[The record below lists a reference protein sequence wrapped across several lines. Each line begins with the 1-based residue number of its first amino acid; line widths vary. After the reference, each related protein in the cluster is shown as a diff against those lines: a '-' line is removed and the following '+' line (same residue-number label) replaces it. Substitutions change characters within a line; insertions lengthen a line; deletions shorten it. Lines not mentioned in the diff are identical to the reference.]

1 VVARGLKS
9 KIAINVATLLL
20 LSALVTDILIVV
32 VTQTIMTRNAV
43 VKSQA
48 VMEHLGQAYF
58 SSFPDADS
66 PAAAPKGGDHL
77 LDTFKGHF
85 SALGVWNK
93 AGRQL
98 FLHQVPPYT
107 LSLSQGQIE
116 TALAAKRP
124 KISDLGMTWSIF
136 WWHSNATAITAPV
149 LIQAEAVG
157 VVAAIVS
164 FNPLLDQ
171 LRGYHKAILLYI
183 VINTCILTIIGLY
196 RIFRLYLSPIDR
208 IVSQADHFNDDD
220 DPFFAFRQEDNELNR
235 LSLSLN
241 RMLARIS
248 SDKKK
253 LHQTV
258 SSLETANRELQVAQR
273 EIIKAE
279 KLASVG
285 RLAAGI
291 AHEIGNPIGIVFGYL
306 DLLKQDDLNEA
317 EKDDFLKRIEVEVQ
331 RINSIIR
338 QLLDLARTKE
348 IKPRPMALHP
358 VIEDIVKVMAVQPL
372 TTDIDI
378 QAMLAAD
385 KDMVWGNE
393 DQLRQVFL
401 NLLLNAADAIRSGP
415 DPASGTIVVSTA
427 NVDNEGDS
435 SSIDITVSD
444 NGPGIDAQQLG
455 NIFDPFYTTKEPGKG
470 TGLGLAVSYMII
482 DGLGGRISANR
493 LPQGGAAFTISL
505 RCADAGSTATQQAES
520 VD

>member
-1 VVARGLKS
+1 
-9 KIAINVATLLL
+9 
-20 LSALVTDILIVV
+20 
-32 VTQTIMTRNAV
+32 
-43 VKSQA
+43 
-48 VMEHLGQAYF
+48 
-58 SSFPDADS
+58 
-66 PAAAPKGGDHL
+66 
-77 LDTFKGHF
+77 
-85 SALGVWNK
+85 
-93 AGRQL
+93 
-98 FLHQVPPYT
+98 
-107 LSLSQGQIE
+107 
-116 TALAAKRP
+116 
-124 KISDLGMTWSIF
+124 
-136 WWHSNATAITAPV
+136 
-149 LIQAEAVG
+149 
-157 VVAAIVS
+157 
-164 FNPLLDQ
+164 
-171 LRGYHKAILLYI
+171 
-183 VINTCILTIIGLY
+183 
-196 RIFRLYLSPIDR
+196 
-208 IVSQADHFNDDD
+208 
-220 DPFFAFRQEDNELNR
+220 
-235 LSLSLN
+235 
-241 RMLARIS
+241 
-248 SDKKK
+248 
-253 LHQTV
+253 
-258 SSLETANRELQVAQR
+258 VAQQ

-317 EKDDFLKRIEVEVQ
+317 EKDDFLKRIEIEVQ

-372 TTDIDI
+372 TADIDI
-378 QAMLAAD
+378 RATLGAD

-415 DPASGTIVVSTA
+415 DPASGAIVVSTA
-427 NVDNEGDS
+427 NVDKEGGS
-435 SSIDITVSD
+435 PSIDITVSD

-493 LPQGGAAFTISL
+493 MPQGGAAFTISL
-505 RCADAGSTATQQAES
+505 RCADAGPKTTQQAEA